1 MEIKDQLIDSR
12 EGTYSGTSACST
24 VTVHETANTDPGAD
38 AQAHANLQENN
49 PRAASWHIQ
58 VDDAEAIRS
67 YRDEVRCWHAGDDA
81 ADSIAVEICVNSD
94 GDYDQ
99 ALRNAA
105 DVIAQLLEA
114 HSLDEMNVVGHVF
127 WTGKNCPAQMLGS
140 GRWDSFID
148 DVRAHL
154 NGDGPCE
161 DKTSAAAGA
170 DDDGEEWPDVRLP
183 ITEEHTADSHAAW
196 VKLLT
201 DVGHQGAADDLTRA
215 MQNWLANLVDPQ
227 TGEPYYIYNIDGD
240 FGELTA
246 EALQNFLADRD
257 HYDGWIDGDRGPLTI
272 EAEIKYLNDQRQYY

>member
-1 MEIKDQLIDSR
+1 MKIKNQLIDSR
-12 EGTYSGTSACST
+12 EQTYDGTSRCTT
-24 VTVHETANTDPGAD
+24 VTVHETANTSVGAD
-38 AQAHANLQENN
+38 AQAHANLQSGGNS
-49 PRAASWHIQ
+49 RQASWHIQ
-58 VDDAEAIRS
+58 VDDTEAIRS
-67 YRDEVRCWHAGDDA
+67 FPDAVRCWHAGPDA

-94 GDYDQ
+94 GDR
-99 ALRNAA
+99 AKARANAA

-114 HSLDEMNVVGHVF
+114 NDLDEMNVVGHNW
-127 WTGKNCPAQMLGS
+127 WTGKDCPHFLLS
-140 GRWDSFID
+140 GGHWDGFID

-170 DDDGEEWPDVRLP
+170 DDGGEEWPDVALP

-201 DVGHQGAADDLTRA
+201 DVGHRGAGDDLTRA
-215 MQNWLANLVDPQ
+215 MQNWLSNVEDSD
-227 TGEPYYIYNIDGD
+227 GDPYYQGYIDSD
-240 FGELTA
+240 FGELTT

-257 HYDGWIDGDRGPLTI
+257 HYVGWIDGDRGPLTI